1 MNQRQ
6 LILKKVEYLNVSF
19 LRQTNI
25 DVDDNNIGLFDD
37 VQDSNSIHRIDE
49 ICLNDNEVK

>member
-25 DVDDNNIGLFDD
+25 DVDDNNSGLFDD